1 MTGHELAQEFI
12 LKLQP
17 RGMQGLLVVLGGN
30 ADGTELAIYASP
42 IALVTVRGKFQQ
54 VEPRVHPFRC

>member
-17 RGMQGLLVVLGGN
+17 TGIQGLLLVLGGK
-30 ADGTELAIYASP
+30 ADGTELTIYASP
-42 IALVTVRGKFQQ
+42 IALVTIRGKFQQ